1 MFTSSLP
8 TTQATLWMSVDS
20 PALLGDL
27 SWGLRPEGLL
37 GVVLGLQ
44 P

>member
-8 TTQATLWMSVDS
+8 TTQATLWMSVNS